1 MKPEN
6 QSYLGLLLLSISALF
21 LVSVSARIPDKV
33 AFVSQSDFTMPHR
46 PSNPP
51 HKGDSFTPYPSQ
63 VPFDVAGYPLSP
75 ANLQLEQVHVYVRH
89 GTYQFPHY
97 QAATVTHLF

>member
-46 PSNPP
+46 PWNPS
-51 HKGDSFTPYPSQ
+51 HKGDSFIPYPSQ
-63 VPFDVAGYPLSP
+63 VPFDVAGYPLAP

-89 GTYQFPHY
+89 GTY
-97 QAATVTHLF
+97 